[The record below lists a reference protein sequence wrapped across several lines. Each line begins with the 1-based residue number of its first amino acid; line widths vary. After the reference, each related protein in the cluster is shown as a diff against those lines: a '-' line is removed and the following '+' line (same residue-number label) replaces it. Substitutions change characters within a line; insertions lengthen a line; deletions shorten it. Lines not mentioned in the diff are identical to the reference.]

1 VEVVWVSHVG
11 TGVRPTGM
19 VGSVRGTL
27 HQVNEDKAKSRCSS
41 FLNAKSGANGE
52 EAQENWRN
60 LGKGAPR

>member
-1 VEVVWVSHVG
+1 
-11 TGVRPTGM
+11 M